1 MTYRRPGKEAK
12 TLCKSSAFPEVCEF
26 SSGNSFSTSQSPS
39 SARLRFSPADSPISR
54 LRGFDQE
61 WLRLGDPHMRLKR
74 ERPSVSPIPACNPDD
89 CVICSSW
96 PVTGREGEQ
105 RSIGP
110 MNLEPPG
117 CRRPQPDHP
126 VDSPEQRLPDGHPT
140 SGAEPISVTRI
151 APPEKATED
160 SGSSITKSIA
170 LSRR

>member
-26 SSGNSFSTSQSPS
+26 SSGNSFSTSQSRL

-74 ERPSVSPIPACNPDD
+74 ERPSVSLIPACNPDD

-96 PVTGREGEQ
+96 PVTGCEGEQ

-110 MNLEPPG
+110 MNSSHQVAGDRNRITLSI
-117 CRRPQPDHP
+117 RQSSA
-126 VDSPEQRLPDGHPT
+126 SPMAILRAVQ
-140 SGAEPISVTRI
+140 
-151 APPEKATED
+151 
-160 SGSSITKSIA
+160 
-170 LSRR
+170 SRSP